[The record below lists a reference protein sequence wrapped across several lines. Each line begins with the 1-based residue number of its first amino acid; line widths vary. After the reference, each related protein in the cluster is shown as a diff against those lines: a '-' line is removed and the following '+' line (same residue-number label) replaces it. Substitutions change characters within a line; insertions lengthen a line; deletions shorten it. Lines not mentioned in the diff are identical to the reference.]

1 MLNELISR
9 GDCANCKIC
18 CKFEPDELIDAPTF
32 TKKQMQYIK
41 DNINE
46 NLKFTKIDD
55 IYKIQVP
62 KEGKTTYNVGTI
74 EGGTSVNTIAQE
86 AQMLCEYRSDRKDG
100 LEYMEKKFNEIFETH
115 RKEYVDVKVELVGL
129 RPCENLNEE
138 QEKRRQDMIR
148 IAQDISEELTGI
160 RPDGISGSTDC
171 NIPLSMGIPSIC
183 YGAVS
188 GEGAH
193 TREEYVVKASLK
205 TGYQVAF
212 ASVLRYFER
221 R

>member
-1 MLNELISR
+1 M
-9 GDCANCKIC
+9 
-18 CKFEPDELIDAPTF
+18 
-32 TKKQMQYIK
+32 
-41 DNINE
+41 
-46 NLKFTKIDD
+46 
-55 IYKIQVP
+55 
-62 KEGKTTYNVGTI
+62 
-74 EGGTSVNTIAQE
+74 
-86 AQMLCEYRSDRKDG
+86 
-100 LEYMEKKFNEIFETH
+100 
-115 RKEYVDVKVELVGL
+115 KVELVGL

-183 YGAVS
+183 YGTVS

>member
-1 MLNELISR
+1 
-9 GDCANCKIC
+9 
-18 CKFEPDELIDAPTF
+18 
-32 TKKQMQYIK
+32 
-41 DNINE
+41 
-46 NLKFTKIDD
+46 
-55 IYKIQVP
+55 
-62 KEGKTTYNVGTI
+62 
-74 EGGTSVNTIAQE
+74 
-86 AQMLCEYRSDRKDG
+86 MLCEYRSDRKDG

-115 RKEYVDVKVELVGL
+115 RKEHVDVKVELVGL